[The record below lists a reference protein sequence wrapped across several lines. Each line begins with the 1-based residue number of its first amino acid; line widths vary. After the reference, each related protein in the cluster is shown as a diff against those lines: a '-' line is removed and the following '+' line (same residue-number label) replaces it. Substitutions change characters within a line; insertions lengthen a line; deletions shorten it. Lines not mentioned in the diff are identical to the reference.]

1 MTVAEPTA
9 PTPGGSLAHAPAA
22 DAEAWRTGILDE
34 LHGLLVATVPVD
46 ALLDAI
52 VRRAADRGGPG
63 SSAAITVRL
72 EGQSTVAAA
81 ADERAAA
88 CDRAEQAAG
97 DGPCL
102 EAARV
107 GRRITVPDVA
117 GEQRWPAW
125 RAETVRVGFL
135 AAAALPATVVPR
147 SALELAIDLYRTTPG
162 EWDEDV
168 LDDVAR
174 LADDAAR
181 AVVVASRAEEQAR
194 LNTDLRQ
201 AMASRAV
208 IDQALGVV
216 MAQNRCGPEEAF
228 AILRRASQHRNS
240 KMRDVAGE
248 IVAQVSGAQAHSPHE
263 FRDRPRS

>member
-1 MTVAEPTA
+1 MPV
-9 PTPGGSLAHAPAA
+9 PGLPG
-22 DAEAWRTGILDE
+22 DDGDAWRTGVLDE

-52 VRRAADRGGPG
+52 VRRAADRGGAG
-63 SSAAITVRL
+63 TSAAITVRL
-72 EGQSTVAAA
+72 EGQATVAASS
-81 ADERAAA
+81 DDRAAA

-97 DGPCL
+97 AGPCL
-102 EAARV
+102 DAARSGV
-107 GRRITVPDVA
+107 RLTVPDVA
-117 GEQRWPAW
+117 AEQRWETW
-125 RAETVRVGFL
+125 RDATLGVGFRS
-135 AAAALPATVVPR
+135 AAALPATVVPR
-147 SALELAIDLYRTTPG
+147 STLELAIDLYRTTPG
-162 EWDEDV
+162 DWDGEV

-181 AVVVASRAEEQAR
+181 AVVVAARAEEQAR

-240 KMRDVAGE
+240 KMRDVASD
-248 IVAQVSGAQAHSPHE
+248 IVARVSGAQPHSPHE
-263 FRDRPRS
+263 FRDRPRT